1 MSNSNAAMLTAME
14 NYLNKVS
21 STVSAGGKP
30 LFHDS
35 AIVLK
40 PNVVKTYDIKTK
52 LPTHALFDLTTAT
65 VSVLVLDTD
74 EGSLTEGLYVNSEA
88 VVVYG
93 IGSNGIVKVYSA
105 SDKDVTAIIKITAP
119 SIKL

>member
-21 STVSAGGKP
+21 STVSSGGKP

-35 AIVLK
+35 GIVLK

-93 IGSNGIVKVYSA
+93 IGTTGIVKIYSA